1 VIRTNKL
8 HTCRAVLLHLDLHI
22 CLCIY
27 IKRDRFQLL
36 VRRPLHTFCMFT
48 HSTARTTTLDRYV
61 DRRRSVTHRGCRK
74 AHHYCTHHI
83 TSSRVLHVPTCSNL
97 QDVYAPHA
105 KGGSPCA
112 IPKVIDD
119 RWLSRQRA
127 WYGEPGQQ
135 EKLSKDRDMHACW
148 SVGAGWPGL
157 EPQHP
162 QTPAWRVGLRKF
174 QFKKIM
180 SY

>member
-1 VIRTNKL
+1 
-8 HTCRAVLLHLDLHI
+8 VLLHLDLHI

-36 VRRPLHTFCMFT
+36 VRRPLHTFCMIT

-74 AHHYCTHHI
+74 AYHYCTSHI

-135 EKLSKDRDMHACW
+135 EKLSKDRAEPCMHADRW
-148 SVGAGWPGL
+148 ELAGRGL
-157 EPQHP
+157 N
-162 QTPAWRVGLRKF
+162 PAPADPCLKGGVEKIPV
-174 QFKKIM
+174 QKK
-180 SY
+180 SCLTSSTDYVNPL